1 MQNAKTDENQAAIV
15 AALRAIGCRVQTLHQ
30 VGQGVPD
37 LLVGY
42 RGTNLLLEVK
52 TLTGKLNPLQ
62 TAWHTQWPGQVIIVH
77 TPAEA
82 IQFVDGQSP
91 TTPKWQ
97 VPNTKLLINKLREH
111 TKPTP

>member
-1 MQNAKTDENQAAIV
+1 MQNAKTDINQAAIV

-42 RGTNLLLEVK
+42 RGANLLIEIK

-62 TAWHTQWPGQVIIVH
+62 TAWHAQWPGQVIIVH

-82 IQFVDGQSP
+82 IQFVDQLSL
-91 TTPKWQ
+91 TTPQWQ
-97 VPNTKLLINKLREH
+97 VQNTKLLINKLKEH
-111 TKPTP
+111 TTPLP